1 MLSVIL
7 IAIFLAGILNIAS
20 LSSATAPQSSYVNM
34 NIYLENGGSQ
44 IGFVNNPVVYV
55 NSTTGSSSQS
65 FVGSPLNVSLNF
77 GTYTVTVMPTTSTS
91 HNSLYFT
98 NKQSFSIVVNSP
110 IMDQNFNITSVLASY
125 STVQLS
131 GLNGQTATIQF
142 ETEGGYVFDQVTTN
156 ASSFK
161 TYLPASGDFFANS
174 YFSSPTNGELS
185 QVVSLPSNN
194 VLALDLSSKS
204 LNYFGSV
211 YNGNTGQTV
220 NGFNIVAYNST
231 VQSFTTMPFSGSTF
245 AISSPT
251 GTSFV
256 LAASGFSP
264 VIISSVHTYKLT
276 KSTSYVYTNYTLG
289 KNLRNITITSHY
301 SIMGTAFPGF
311 NDSGVS
317 YLPYQEAIV
326 NSSVAPSNF
335 SVLLKSFLLNNIA
348 ENTYQSFTVG
358 GTYYTLNVSTEKV
371 SVSATNSEVLA
382 DVTAT
387 YSNNSI
393 NASSYKN
400 MQLSIFMHGTSY
412 TPASVKYESFVSY
425 SNTSVSVSSA
435 STQITYG
442 NPFEIY
448 PVSSSSTVVV
458 KFGKIQ
464 NPYFTDANMAVYY
477 KGIKT
482 TDSVL
487 NTTTK
492 NAVIIAPNGQ
502 NFSLNISGA
511 FFNPINGQYEYNTP
525 GVSFS
530 WYVNGVAYT
539 GTGKN
544 YNMTFNFTAP
554 VTHVSIN
561 GTSSSGF
568 KNITNIT
575 VLTVGSSYNP
585 FLNLSYTQNG
595 VTHNM
600 SALNRTLHVNQD
612 QTITF
617 DASKSSLNITYNKTK
632 YSLNLYYNWNLPNY
646 TASGSVINYKFT
658 TPSISAGL
666 QFVYVNITSSAN
678 TTLMSSLQVYVNDT
692 TPPTPV
698 ITLQNQTHHNVS
710 AILAGTPMYVS
721 ANYTTSQYYNFSS
734 LKFNWTFR
742 YANGTVI
749 SFPTANITI
758 IAYNTSYTNFSHSNW
773 LLVEF
778 NMLSNI
784 HIDLNASNPNATAY
798 SNQTYTPAYTG
809 PQLIVSGVVY
819 SGSFTQGSTKEL
831 SVNVTNQASSVAKNI
846 TILVYGGGSLIGSQ
860 TYTGVNL
867 GKNVTRTFTVN
878 VSFANAGS
886 QNMSVQA
893 STSTQPSFVQKDG
906 QYTSTISVGASN
918 LKIILVVVA
927 IIVILIVFGL
937 MYYRITQGRFPG
949 SKPRTQSSTAVT
961 KQKPQDQ
968 KQPEAQ
974 KQNKK

>member
-20 LSSATAPQSSYVNM
+20 VSSATAPQNSYVNM

-65 FVGSPLNVSLNF
+65 FVGSTLNVSLNF
-77 GTYTVTVMPTTSTS
+77 GSYIVTVMPTTSTS
-91 HNSLYFT
+91 GSSVYYSS
-98 NKQSFSIVVNSP
+98 KQSFNIVVNSP
-110 IMDQNFNITSVLASY
+110 IMNEIFNITGILAYHSV
-125 STVQLS
+125 VQLS
-131 GLNGQTATIQF
+131 GLNGQYATIQF
-142 ETEGGYVFDQVTTN
+142 STEGGYVFDQVTTN

-161 TYLPASGDFFANS
+161 AYLPAVGNFFVNS

-185 QVVSLPSNN
+185 QIVTLPTNDI
-194 VLALDLSSKS
+194 LALDLSTKS

-211 YNGNTGQTV
+211 YDGNTGQAV
-220 NGFNIVAYNST
+220 NGFNVIGYNST
-231 VQSFTTMPFSGSTF
+231 VESYTTMTFSGNTF

-251 GTSFV
+251 GTTFV
-256 LAASGFSP
+256 LAASGYAP
-264 VIISSVHTYKLT
+264 VMISSLHTYKLT

-317 YLPYQEAIV
+317 YLQYQEAIV
-326 NSSVAPSNF
+326 NTSATSNF
-335 SVLLKSFLLNNIA
+335 SLQLKLFLTNNIP
-348 ENTYQSFTVG
+348 ENSYMSFTVG
-358 GTYYTLNVSTEKV
+358 STYYSLNASTEKV
-371 SVSATNSEVLA
+371 SVSATKNGVLA
-382 DVTAT
+382 DVSAT
-387 YSNNSI
+387 YHNGSI

-400 MQLSIFMHGTSY
+400 MQLNIFMHGTSY
-412 TPASVKYESFVSY
+412 TPASVMYESFVTY
-425 SNTSVSVSSA
+425 ANTTESVSSA

-464 NPYFTDANMAVYY
+464 NPYFTDSNIAVYY

-482 TDSVL
+482 TDSIL
-487 NTTTK
+487 NTSAK

-530 WYVNGVAYT
+530 WDVNGVAYT
-539 GTGKN
+539 GTGKD

-554 VTHVSIN
+554 VTHVSVK

-568 KNITNIT
+568 NNVTNIT

-595 VTHNM
+595 ATHNLT
-600 SALNRTLHVNQD
+600 ALNRTLHVNQG

-617 DASKSSLNITYNKTK
+617 DASKSSLNITYNKSK
-632 YSLNLYYNWNLPNY
+632 YSLNLYYSWSLPNY
-646 TASGSVINYKFT
+646 TASGSLINYKFT
-658 TPSISAGL
+658 TPSISKGTQMMYL
-666 QFVYVNITSSAN
+666 NITSSAN
-678 TTLMSSLQVYVNDT
+678 TTLKSSLQVYVNDT

-710 AILAGTPMYVS
+710 AILAGTPMYIS
-721 ANYTTSQYYNFSS
+721 ANYTTSQYYSFSS

-742 YANGTVI
+742 YANGTVV
-749 SFPTANITI
+749 SFPTTNLSI
-758 IAYNTSYTNFSHSNW
+758 ISYNTSHKNFTHSNW

-778 NMLSNI
+778 NTLGSI

-809 PQLIVSGVVY
+809 PQLLVSGVVY
-819 SGSFTQGSTKEL
+819 SGTFTQGTSKEI
-831 SVNVTNQASSVAKNI
+831 SVNVTNQAKSVAKNI
-846 TILVYGGGSLIGSQ
+846 TIVVYGGGSVIGTQ

-867 GKNVTRTFTVN
+867 GKNVTKTFTVN
-878 VSFANAGS
+878 VTFANAGS
-886 QNMSVQA
+886 QNLSVQA
-893 STSTQPSFVQKDG
+893 STSGQPSFVQKDG

-927 IIVILIVFGL
+927 IIVILVAFGL
-937 MYYRITQGRFPG
+937 IYYRITQGRFPG
-949 SKPRTQSSTAVT
+949 IKPKMQSSTAVT

-968 KQPEAQ
+968 KQPEVQ
-974 KQNKK
+974 KTNKK